1 LFNTGRHFY
10 FSPIKLSNMKKLLFH
25 RLRMFLDGGEKKP
38 GATVFVLFIFCFSL
52 CSLSNAQD
60 WPTKGN
66 VFVITIDG
74 FRWEELFK
82 GADSSLMFD
91 TKNVKDTI
99 LARQMYWDS
108 TTQLRRQRLMPFFWN
123 VIAKQGQLYGNRL
136 FNNKVDVKNFYK
148 ISYPGYNELLTGYA
162 DWKPMLNFAIQNKN
176 TNVLEY
182 LNSQPDYDGKT
193 AAFSSWNIMPY
204 VFNEKRS
211 GFFMNSGYEM
221 LDGDDE
227 TEKMIDTVQKN
238 AREGKT
244 RNDQLTYLSAR
255 QYIERNHPKVFFL
268 GLGESDEYGHQGA
281 YDMYLQK
288 AMEVDR
294 IIADLWYYIQTEPFY
309 RNNTSLL
316 ITTDHGRGKGA
327 KWVTHGFWAKGSGE
341 TWLALMGPDIS
352 PEGEI
357 KENGQIWQKQ
367 IAATIAALIG
377 EAFIAKHPVAEP
389 IAVSLYS
396 KSAKT
401 LVAAK
406 NTSSQK

>member
-1 LFNTGRHFY
+1 MKQILFYRFRLFTERSKKKTGTA
-10 FSPIKLSNMKKLLFH
+10 IL
-25 RLRMFLDGGEKKP
+25 
-38 GATVFVLFIFCFSL
+38 VLFIFCCSI
-52 CSLSNAQD
+52 CSLSNAQVH
-60 WPTKGN
+60 PKAGN
-66 VFVITIDG
+66 IFVITIDG
-74 FRWEELFK
+74 FRWEELFN
-82 GADSSLMFD
+82 GADSSLIFD
-91 TKNVKDTI
+91 ARNVKDTM
-99 LARQMYWDS
+99 LARQMFWDS
-108 TTQLRRQRLMPFFWN
+108 TTSLRRQRLMPFFWN

-136 FNNKVDVKNFYK
+136 FNNKVDVKNIYK

-182 LNSQPDYDGKT
+182 LNSQPGYDGKT

-204 VFNEKRS
+204 IFNEKRS

-255 QYIERNHPKVFFL
+255 QYIKRNHPKVLFL
-268 GLGESDEYGHQGA
+268 GLGESDEYGHKGE

-288 AMEVDR
+288 AMEIDR
-294 IIADLWYYIQTEPFY
+294 IIADLWYYIQTDPFY

-327 KWVTHGFWAKGSGE
+327 NWVTHGFWAKGSGE
-341 TWLALMGPDIS
+341 TWLALLGPDIS
-352 PEGEI
+352 PDGEI
-357 KENGQIWQKQ
+357 KENQQIWQKQ

-377 EAFIAKHPVAEP
+377 EVFVAKHPVAAP
-389 IAVSLYS
+389 IPLNLYS
-396 KSAKT
+396 HLAKKII
-401 LVAAK
+401 AAA
-406 NTSSQK
+406 NASSN

>member
-1 LFNTGRHFY
+1 MNQ
-10 FSPIKLSNMKKLLFH
+10 LLFH
-25 RLRMFLDGGEKKP
+25 RFRLFTEYSKKKN
-38 GATVFVLFIFCFSL
+38 GTAIFALFIFCYSL
-52 CSLSNAQD
+52 CSFSNAQD
-60 WPTKGN
+60 HPKAGN
-66 VFVITIDG
+66 IFVITIDG
-74 FRWEELFK
+74 FRWEELFN
-82 GADSSLMFD
+82 GADSSLIFD
-91 TKNVKDTI
+91 AKNVKDTM
-99 LARQMYWDS
+99 LARQIFWDS
-108 TTQLRRQRLMPFFWN
+108 TACLRRQRLMPFFWN

-136 FNNKVDVKNFYK
+136 FNNKVDVKNIYK
-148 ISYPGYNELLTGYA
+148 ISYPGYNELLTGFV
-162 DWKPMLNFAIQNKN
+162 DWKPILNFPINNKN

-182 LNSQPDYDGKT
+182 LNNQPGYEGKT

-227 TEKMIDTVQKN
+227 TEKMIDSVQKN

-255 QYIERNHPKVFFL
+255 QYIARNHPKVLFL
-268 GLGESDEYGHQGA
+268 GLGESDEYGHHGE
-281 YDMYLQK
+281 YDKYLQK
-288 AMEVDR
+288 AMEIDR
-294 IIADLWYYIQTEPFY
+294 IIADLWYFIQTDPLY

-327 KWVTHGFWAKGSGE
+327 LWVTHGFWAKGSGE
-341 TWLALMGPDIS
+341 TWLALLGPDIS

-357 KENGQIWQKQ
+357 KKNGQIWQKQ

-377 EAFIAKHPVAEP
+377 KSFVADHPVAAP
-389 IAVSLYS
+389 IPAYLYS

-401 LVAAK
+401 IISAEIA
-406 NTSSQK
+406 SSLNK

>member
-1 LFNTGRHFY
+1 
-10 FSPIKLSNMKKLLFH
+10 MKKLLFH
-25 RLRMFLDGGEKKP
+25 RLRLFLNCSERRQG
-38 GATVFVLFIFCFSL
+38 TSVFVLFIFCYLL
-52 CSLSNAQD
+52 CSFTNAQD

-82 GADSSLMFD
+82 GADSSLIFD
-91 TKNVKDTI
+91 SKNVKDTI

-108 TTQLRRQRLMPFFWN
+108 TIQLRRQRLMPFFWN

-136 FNNKVDVKNFYK
+136 FNSKVDVKNFYK

-182 LNSQPDYDGKT
+182 LNNQPGYAGKT
-193 AAFSSWNIMPY
+193 AAFSSWNIMSY

-227 TEKMIDTVQKN
+227 TAKMIDTVQKN

-255 QYIERNHPKVFFL
+255 HFIERNHPKVFFL
-268 GLGESDEYGHQGA
+268 GLGESDEYGHQGE

-294 IIADLWYYIQTEPFY
+294 IIADLWYYIQTDPFY

-316 ITTDHGRGKGA
+316 ITTDHGRGKGG
-327 KWVTHGFWAKGSGE
+327 KWVTHGFWTKGSGE

-357 KENGQIWQKQ
+357 KENGQIWEKQ

-377 EAFIAKHPVAEP
+377 ETFEAKHPIAEP
-389 IAVSLYS
+389 IPVSLYS
-396 KSAKT
+396 KSAKKIMAT
-401 LVAAK
+401 A
-406 NTSSQK
+406 NTSSIK

>member
-1 LFNTGRHFY
+1 M
-10 FSPIKLSNMKKLLFH
+10 IKLLFH
-25 RLRMFLDGGEKKP
+25 CINLFTKVGGKKSGTAIFL
-38 GATVFVLFIFCFSL
+38 LFISCFSV
-52 CSLSNAQD
+52 CNLSIAQD
-60 WPTKGN
+60 HPKGGN
-66 VFVITIDG
+66 IFVITIDG
-74 FRWEELFK
+74 FRWEELFN

-91 TKNVKDTI
+91 TRNVKDTL

-136 FNNKVDVKNFYK
+136 FNSKVDVKNFYK

-162 DWKPMLNFAIQNKN
+162 DWKPMLNFKLQNKN
-176 TNVLEY
+176 TNVFEF
-182 LNSQPDYDGKT
+182 LNSQPGSDGKT

-227 TEKMIDTVQKN
+227 TTKMIDTVQKN
-238 AREGKT
+238 SREGKT
-244 RNDQLTYLSAR
+244 RNDQLTYLSSR
-255 QYIERNHPKVFFL
+255 QYIERNHPKVLFL

-294 IIADLWYYIQTEPFY
+294 IIADLWYYIQTDPFY
-309 RNNTSLL
+309 RNNTSLV

-357 KENGQIWQKQ
+357 KENRQIWQKQ

-377 EAFIAKHPVAEP
+377 ETFEAKHPIAEP
-389 IAVSLYS
+389 IPVSLYS
-396 KSAKT
+396 KSAKKIMA
-401 LVAAK
+401 VA
-406 NTSSQK
+406 NTSSIK